1 MAIAK
6 LVPATSTGDSLTGVG
21 AAAVKR
27 LYQANKKFIT
37 GMYSIT
43 CNTGIITYVKFIA
56 ADGSEIIQVNTT
68 SGAVSLALTTEATSV
83 RFWYTGGTGN
93 QSINITR
100 VGNLPIDNAFT
111 SSTTVEV
118 LTTSGTYTG
127 TSSSGYAYVV
137 AVGGGGGG
145 GGGNHNCCPSGAG
158 GGGSGGL
165 AGGQVAL
172 TGSVAYTVGAPGAS
186 GPCCSAAGGDGGATT
201 IGNVTAN
208 GGQGGRGSSG
218 GTGAAGGAGGL
229 PGGAT
234 GGSAND
240 AYNGN
245 AGNISAESPLAFIV
259 EGTTG
264 SGGSQ
269 SNNGN
274 GNIGGGSVGG
284 YGYGG
289 RRDAG
294 SWSSGQQGGPGV
306 IYLVKLQK
314 GIK

>member
-1 MAIAK
+1 MAITK
-6 LVPATSTGDSLTGVG
+6 IVPATSTGDSLTGVG

-27 LYQANKKFIT
+27 LYQANKKFVT

-43 CNTGIITYVKFIA
+43 CNSSIITYVKFIA

-68 SGAVSLALTTEATSV
+68 SGSVALALATEATSV

-100 VGNLPIDNAFT
+100 VGSLPIDNVFS
-111 SSTTVEV
+111 SSTTVET

-127 TSSSGYAYVV
+127 TSTSGYAYVV

-145 GGGNHNCCPSGAG
+145 GSGNHNCCPSGAG

-165 AGGQVAL
+165 AGGHVAL
-172 TGSVAYTVGAPGAS
+172 TGSVPYTIGAPGTGAA
-186 GPCCSAAGGDGGATT
+186 CCSAAGGDGGATT

-218 GTGAAGGAGGL
+218 GTGAAGGTGGT

-240 AYNGN
+240 AYSGN
-245 AGNISAESPLAFIV
+245 AGTVSAESLLAFVV

-264 SGGSQ
+264 SGGSN
-269 SNNGN
+269 SNKF
-274 GNIGGGSVGG
+274 I
-284 YGYGG
+284 
-289 RRDAG
+289 
-294 SWSSGQQGGPGV
+294 
-306 IYLVKLQK
+306 
-314 GIK
+314 

>member
-1 MAIAK
+1 MAITK
-6 LVPATSTGDSLTGVG
+6 LVQATSTGDSLTGVG
-21 AAAVKR
+21 AAAPKR
-27 LYQANKKFIT
+27 LYQANKKFTT

-43 CNTGIITYVKFIA
+43 CSTGIVTYVKFIA
-56 ADGSEIIQVNTT
+56 ANGSEIIQVNTT
-68 SGAVSLALTTEATSV
+68 SGAVSLALTTEATSI

-93 QSINITR
+93 QSVNITR
-100 VGNLPIDNAFT
+100 VGGLPIDNVFT
-111 SSTTVEV
+111 SSTTVET

-127 TSSSGYAYVV
+127 TSTSGYAYVV

-172 TGSVAYTVGAPGAS
+172 TGSVAYTIGAPGTG
-186 GPCCSAAGGDGGATT
+186 GPCCSSAGGDGGATT

-218 GTGAAGGAGGL
+218 GTGAAGGTGGT

-240 AYNGN
+240 SYSGN
-245 AGNISAESPLAFIV
+245 SGSLSSESPLAFVI
-259 EGTTG
+259 EGQTA
-264 SGGSQ
+264 SGGSAYGAP
-269 SNNGN
+269 NGS
-274 GNIGGGSVGG
+274 IGGPGSGG

-289 RRDAG
+289 RRDGG
-294 SWSSGQQGGPGV
+294 SWSTGQQGGPGV
-306 IYLVKLQK
+306 IYLVKL
-314 GIK
+314 